1 MLLLQS
7 ECCYCRVHAAYAAY
21 AATAEQM
28 LLLLHAAAAIKPYT
42 VSAANSATSSQEELQ
57 PPVDRLLQKPV
68 KTHFT
73 KKENNLYFF
82 QPLRKR
88 CVKPQLHPFSIFFLS
103 GLDLLNKWISK

>member
-1 MLLLQS
+1 MLQS
-7 ECCYCRVHAAYAAY
+7 ECCYCRVHAAY

-68 KTHFT
+68 KI
-73 KKENNLYFF
+73 
-82 QPLRKR
+82 
-88 CVKPQLHPFSIFFLS
+88 V
-103 GLDLLNKWISK
+103 LNFN